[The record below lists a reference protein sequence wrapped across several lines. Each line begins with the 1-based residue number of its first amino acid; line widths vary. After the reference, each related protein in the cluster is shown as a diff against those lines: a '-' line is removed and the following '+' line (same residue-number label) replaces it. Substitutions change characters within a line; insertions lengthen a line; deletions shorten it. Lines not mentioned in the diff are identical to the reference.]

1 MECFFF
7 QRPGAGAGAGAGAGG
22 PGKVEVTGP
31 DEPGK
36 NQNDKYL
43 SGQPGWAVLEVGFL
57 V

>member
-22 PGKVEVTGP
+22 RGKVEVTGP

>member
-31 DEPGK
+31 DDPGK
-36 NQNDKYL
+36 N
-43 SGQPGWAVLEVGFL
+43 
-57 V
+57 